1 LKSRFWKYSEDEGS
15 FGGLFRLNI
24 RLIIFLGLIGLKREV
39 FRIYDLVSIICIIIL
54 VIYRVDIFN
63 LHATVLGSLSPNMG
77 DLDSRL
83 GGCGI
88 RGIDYLF
95 FKFI

>member
-1 LKSRFWKYSEDEGS
+1 LDPY
-15 FGGLFRLNI
+15 LQ
-24 RLIIFLGLIGLKREV
+24 
-39 FRIYDLVSIICIIIL
+39 IL
-54 VIYRVDIFN
+54 W
-63 LHATVLGSLSPNMG
+63 

-95 FKFI
+95 FKFFEG

>member
-1 LKSRFWKYSEDEGS
+1 MQKEKNFSQD
-15 FGGLFRLNI
+15 FR
-24 RLIIFLGLIGLKREV
+24 V
-39 FRIYDLVSIICIIIL
+39 T
-54 VIYRVDIFN
+54 
-63 LHATVLGSLSPNMG
+63 LHATNFGSLSPNLG

-95 FKFI
+95 FESIRNVRKEDSSLIRPSA